1 MTVMEEEGAFF
12 MLSEEVG
19 RSAQTGAIMVAS
31 QTDQLGHMKA
41 QSVEEIQ
48 GLLGRGRT
56 VHDVAH
62 EDEALGLVIG

>member
-41 QSVEEIQ
+41 QSVEEI
-48 GLLGRGRT
+48 
-56 VHDVAH
+56 
-62 EDEALGLVIG
+62 